1 MNVFLILLLVFGVDE
16 DIIKV
21 YNYKY
26 IKVLLKYVINYSLK
40 YHWGVSEPKR
50 HY

>member
-1 MNVFLILLLVFGVDE
+1 MNVFLMLLLILGVDE

-26 IKVLLKYVINYSLK
+26 IKVLLKYVINHPLK
-40 YHWGVSEPKR
+40 CCWGVSEPKR

>member
-1 MNVFLILLLVFGVDE
+1 MNMFLVLLLVLGVDK

-26 IKVLLKYVINYSLK
+26 IKVLLKYIVNYSLK
-40 YHWGVSEPKR
+40 YH
-50 HY
+50 